1 MSEEST
7 PTHSTI
13 DPYKFLQIVPN
24 ADGTLTR
31 DSSNHPSIVAI
42 PDPGDHTLLVLS
54 KDVLVNQ
61 LNNTWVRMFLP
72 RQALDSSFTTKLP
85 LIVHFHGG
93 GFIILSAAIK
103 QFHDFCSNIAIEI
116 PAMVVSLNY
125 RLAPEHRLPAA
136 YNDAMEVLHWIKTA
150 QDEWLQK
157 YVDFSCCFLMGESAG
172 GNIAYHT
179 GLRAAAEVDNLLP
192 LKIKGLILNSP
203 YFGGINR
210 TESELRLG
218 NNPVS
223 PLCVNDL
230 MWELSLPIGADRDHE
245 YCNPTVGGGLKLL
258 DQFKL
263 LGWKVLV
270 TGGNEDPLI
279 DRHIELTKLIAE
291 KGVKVVSRFDV
302 GGHGTPITP
311 TELFKAIQS
320 SIKSFFLSLAM
331 VAEGV

>member
-1 MSEEST
+1 MSEKSAL
-7 PTHSTI
+7 PHSTI
-13 DPYKFLQIVPN
+13 DPYKFLQIIPN

-31 DSSNHPSIVAI
+31 DCSNYPSSVAT
-42 PDPGDHTLLVLS
+42 PDPDDHALLVLS
-54 KDVLVNQ
+54 KDVHVNQ

-93 GFIILSAAIK
+93 GFIILSAATKIC
-103 QFHDFCSNIAIEI
+103 HDFCSNIGAEI
-116 PAMVVSLNY
+116 PAMVVSVNY

-150 QDEWLQK
+150 QDEWIQK
-157 YVDFSCCFLMGESAG
+157 YVDFSCCFLTGESAG
-172 GNIAYHT
+172 GNIAYHI
-179 GLRAAAEVDNLLP
+179 GLRAVAEADNLLP
-192 LKIKGLILNSP
+192 LKIKGLILNAP
-203 YFGGINR
+203 YFGGVNR

-218 NNPVS
+218 INPLS
-223 PLCVNDL
+223 PLCANDL

-245 YCNPTVGGGLKLL
+245 YCNPTVGGGSKLL

-279 DRHIELTKLIAE
+279 DRQIELSKLIE
-291 KGVKVVSRFDV
+291 QKGVKVVSRFDI
-302 GGHGTPITP
+302 GGHGSSKDPN
-311 TELFKAIQS
+311 ELLKDVQA
-320 SIKSFFLSLAM
+320 SIKSFISSSAM
-331 VAEGV
+331 ATRV